1 MKLSIGEI
9 PMNLVN
15 QKVKHKLYGTGVI
28 IEQDEMYITVQFSTK
43 TAKFKYPSAF
53 EEFIIAEDE
62 KLQEAMLQGIRSLR
76 IAEENSKK
84 SVDEVSIV
92 KEKEAVLKAVSSSKT
107 AKPEAKHDSKK
118 QSVFFV
124 FQGNTFDEESS
135 GGYIWAPITNK
146 KGSNIH
152 HWNRLLD
159 IRIGDLILHG
169 CNGLVVAI
177 SRARTGAYE
186 CSQPEELR
194 KENLWDQEG
203 RRVDC
208 EYAIIKK
215 PIRTLDYKDIIIE
228 LSAAKYSPFNI
239 EGKGNMG
246 YLYEINRELAR
257 IFIKESI
264 KGNKYLLD
272 HNFIVDFIE
281 E

>member
-1 MKLSIGEI
+1 
-9 PMNLVN
+9 MNLVN
-15 QKVKHKLYGTGVI
+15 HKARHKLYGTGVI
-28 IEQDEMYITVQFSTK
+28 IEQDSIYITVEFSAK

-62 KLQEAMLQGIRSLR
+62 KLQESILQEIENMR
-76 IAEENSKK
+76 ISEENTKK
-84 SVDEVSIV
+84 AVDEAKNVM
-92 KEKEAVLKAVSSSKT
+92 EKEAVLKVVSSSKPIKT
-107 AKPEAKHDSKK
+107 ESRHDSKK
-118 QSVFFV
+118 RLVFFV

-159 IRIGDLILHG
+159 IRTGDIILHG
-169 CNGLVVAI
+169 CNGSVVAVSS
-177 SRARTGAYE
+177 SRSEAYE
-186 CSQPEELR
+186 SPQPEELR
-194 KENLWDQEG
+194 KEDLWDQEG

-208 EYAIIKK
+208 EYAIIKN
-215 PIRTLDYKDIIIE
+215 PIKTSDYKDIIIK

-246 YLYEINRELAR
+246 YLYEINGELAR
-257 IFIKESI
+257 IFMEESI
-264 KGNKYLLD
+264 KGNRYLLD
-272 HNFIVDFIE
+272 YDFIVDFIE

>member
-1 MKLSIGEI
+1 
-9 PMNLVN
+9 MNLVKH
-15 QKVKHKLYGTGVI
+15 KVKHKLYGTGVI
-28 IEQDEMYITVQFSTK
+28 VEKDNIYITVEFSAK

-62 KLQEAMLQGIRSLR
+62 RVQEAILQEIKSLR

-84 SVDEVSIV
+84 SVDEVKIV
-92 KEKEAVLKAVSSSKT
+92 KETEAVLKAVSSLLPFMTEPKRD
-107 AKPEAKHDSKK
+107 PKK
-118 QSVFFV
+118 RSVFFV

-152 HWNRLLD
+152 HWNRLFDVRNGD
-159 IRIGDLILHG
+159 IILHG
-169 CNGLVVAI
+169 CNGSVVAI
-177 SRARTGAYE
+177 SRARSEAYE
-186 CSQPEELR
+186 CIQPEELR
-194 KENLWDQEG
+194 KEDLWDQEG

-208 EYAIIKK
+208 DYVIIKK
-215 PIRTLDYKDIIIE
+215 PIRTLDYKDIIIK
-228 LSAAKYSPFNI
+228 LSGAKYSPFNI

-272 HNFIVDFIE
+272 YDFIVDFIE